1 MKVNNKSSRLICIQ
15 TEKGRVDL
23 IPSEITE
30 DYRLDSVKN
39 EKVFQAL
46 IKAGD
51 IEVVEEK
58 SKAKEKAKE
67 KAKSKAKEK
76 DSDEEK
82 SKTKKDLLIDEAE
95 EIGIEKA
102 KDMTIKQLEDAIEK
116 AKEDA
121 KNGEN
126 SEDKEKA

>member
-23 IPSEITE
+23 IPSKITE
-30 DYRLDSVKN
+30 DDRLDSVKN

-46 IKAGD
+46 IKAED
-51 IEVVEEK
+51 IEVVE
-58 SKAKEKAKE
+58 E

-121 KNGEN
+121 KEDAKNGEN

>member
-23 IPSEITE
+23 IPSKITE
-30 DYRLDSVKN
+30 DDRLDSVKN

-46 IKAGD
+46 IKAED

-58 SKAKEKAKE
+58 SKSKET
-67 KAKSKAKEK
+67 EK

-82 SKTKKDLLIDEAE
+82 SKTKKDLLIEEAE

>member
-23 IPSEITE
+23 IPSKITE
-30 DYRLDSVKN
+30 DDRLDSVKN

-46 IKAGD
+46 IKAED
-51 IEVVEEK
+51 IEVVE
-58 SKAKEKAKE
+58 E

>member
-58 SKAKEKAKE
+58 SKAK
-67 KAKSKAKEK
+67 SKEK

>member
-30 DYRLDSVKN
+30 DDRLDSVKN

-46 IKAGD
+46 IKAED

-58 SKAKEKAKE
+58 SKAKE
-67 KAKSKAKEK
+67 KAKEK

-116 AKEDA
+116 SKEDA

>member
-23 IPSEITE
+23 IPSKITE
-30 DYRLDSVKN
+30 DNRLDSVKN

-46 IKAGD
+46 IKAED

-58 SKAKEKAKE
+58 SKAKEKAKS
-67 KAKSKAKEK
+67 KANSKAKEK

-95 EIGIEKA
+95 EIGIETKN
-102 KDMTIKQLEDAIEK
+102 MTIKQLEDAIEK

-121 KNGEN
+121 INGEN

>member
-1 MKVNNKSSRLICIQ
+1 MRVKNKSSRLICIQ

-23 IPSEITE
+23 IPSKITE
-30 DYRLDSVKN
+30 DDRLDSVKD
-39 EKVFQAL
+39 EKVFKAL
-46 IKAGD
+46 IKAED
-51 IEVVEEK
+51 IEVVEK
-58 SKAKEKAKE
+58 
-67 KAKSKAKEK
+67 KAKSKEK
-76 DSDEEK
+76 ARDEEK

-121 KNGEN
+121 ENGEN

>member
-46 IKAGD
+46 IKAED

-58 SKAKEKAKE
+58 SKS
-67 KAKSKAKEK
+67 KSKSKEDAKEK

>member
-23 IPSEITE
+23 IPSKITE
-30 DYRLDSVKN
+30 DDRLDSVKN

-46 IKAGD
+46 IKAED

-58 SKAKEKAKE
+58 SKAKDEA
-67 KAKSKAKEK
+67 SDK
-76 DSDEEK
+76 DSDEAKDEEK